1 MKICNE
7 MNETVQG
14 LNTIYKKP
22 INQIAYPFITN
33 LPVRATLDVR
43 IGSKENVVTKPR
55 TNGQR
60 LSLVKT

>member
-1 MKICNE
+1 
-7 MNETVQG
+7 MNLTVQG

-55 TNGQR
+55 TNG
-60 LSLVKT
+60 